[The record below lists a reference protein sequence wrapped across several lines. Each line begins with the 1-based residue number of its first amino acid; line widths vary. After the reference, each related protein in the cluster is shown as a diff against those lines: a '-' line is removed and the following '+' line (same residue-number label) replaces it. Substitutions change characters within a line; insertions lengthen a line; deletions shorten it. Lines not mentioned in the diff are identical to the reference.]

1 MRNIKKYKILICISI
16 FIILFGL
23 NVYAVEFNFWN
34 SSNNETIEDK
44 NACIIVKYKPECTD
58 KVSFESIKA
67 RESLSNN
74 IELIELSEPEKMEL
88 FINEIE
94 ENENVEFAQ
103 PNYLLRANELSD
115 DYYTYQW
122 GLKNDNSDHG
132 LDINI
137 EPAWEITH
145 GDAAV
150 TVGVL
155 DTGINYKHPD
165 LLGKIRDDGYNFID
179 NNNNIYDE
187 ENDKHGTAIAG
198 IISSKDDGKGIC
210 GIASNVNI
218 LPLKFMNSYKGYTSD
233 AVKAIDYAKNKDIKI
248 INCSF
253 SCEEYNPILK
263 ETMEDSSILFVCS
276 AGNNS
281 ENTNVNPL
289 YPASY
294 DLPNVI
300 SVGSINGEGK
310 LSYFSNYGNGVD
322 VLAPGEEIKSTSTG
336 EDYYLY
342 SGTSL
347 SAAYVTGVAAL
358 IKSSNHEMTAT
369 DISEKIKNNVR
380 KFIDYEG
387 KVKSGGIVDAYAC
400 ISDEIAPVSDA
411 VLFSEEENERF
422 ISNEASVEAVSDETS
437 TFSEGGEI
445 EPIIAQGVHY
455 GESGVNPASG
465 NFSFSVVDFN
475 DYSPGENFIFE
486 RFYNS
491 LDQNSENVFGAGWS
505 SMLDSKINK
514 LNGSAYNKLSV
525 VMPNGSTNIFTSD
538 TNGEYSSQTTR
549 NSLVKDSDTQFTLTT
564 QEQKQYIYNSRTNG
578 NKFKLTEIK
587 DKTGNTV
594 VKIVYDKD
602 YYFVSYILD
611 SANRKYMVNYNTN
624 NKPAYQIASII
635 DPYGRAVYYTYVQ
648 STSTMSVTL
657 YSYTDIMGNS
667 TYFEYSYKNN
677 VITSDGN
684 IPDTDIFIKR
694 IRQHTGNINNSD
706 VILFVEYNLN
716 SYDPDYGKV
725 MSYRDAYGETYTFR
739 YRYMKTIIDRENDS
753 VQRREYYDSYMYTYK
768 TELPVKTSA
777 VTERQYYR
785 PNGKNYGEVVQECSA
800 SGDSYG
806 NITTYIRD
814 ENTGNITETINP
826 DGSSK
831 FFWYD
836 NKNNVIGSV
845 DEENNCTL
853 FVYNDKNLLT
863 KKASYLDKGFPNIS
877 DKSLINEYISQNP
890 TKFIVESYVYAD
902 DSKYGCPYTSLIEQV
917 IDGEGNITSYS
928 YDKYGNIITA
938 SKPYKPGEEILFDTF
953 ERRVDY
959 IDTNDVSA
967 GMHSIEYS
975 SLLDESK
982 DNKFVIGFESSTT
995 SPLGVSVKSYIDNNG
1010 NTYKTVK
1017 SDTENHEQVSRDVY
1031 DLLGRKIKE
1040 ISVSAYA
1047 ENNCS
1052 SYESVANFRINFDGI
1067 MLTYYYANFEK
1078 LLGNYDY
1085 ATEYE
1090 YNDTIGAGYNEIKT
1104 IKYPEI
1110 DGQRDVMKYSYK
1122 KNNIIWQCTPDGEIY
1137 TYDYDCLDRNTSK
1150 SYEFTDKNSGE
1161 IKSLSLN
1168 HVERELDENKIYCD
1182 KSKII
1187 SKFVRSEKNN
1197 TLDNYFY
1204 NDKNL
1209 YNYRGDVIENVKD
1222 TKSDPSNNTKNI
1234 YNKNGTISKSFNS
1247 SGNITYYLYDNLN
1260 RPVEIWEAIDVSNNS
1275 TYFRYTKKE
1284 YYNNGNVK
1292 KEYVCSQ
1299 PVSIPLDNN
1308 ENVLPSDTEYRQLY
1322 NKEGQAVLASDF
1334 IINEYSYFSNG
1345 NVKSVAASNGS
1356 VTAYEYDKDGNLVKE
1371 NKNGNIITY
1380 ENKYFGT
1387 PTRKNEYVK
1396 KDSLELSDNDNYE
1409 IEGDYAILTTEYV
1422 YQNGNLAEI
1431 TLPNRSSIKYE
1442 YDGLD
1447 RKISTA
1453 SEGSFVNH
1461 SGKTVNGI
1469 YKESQK
1475 LDWQDNLKESV
1486 SEEIV
1491 GGNSTIISKTIYSQ
1505 RKDAYKYIKS
1515 VLGYYYLFEQKVE
1528 NISYEGAKETKNTAL
1543 YYLDITGKVLMEISP
1558 ENYSDDGVVSYETLY
1573 LDEFSDNPNE
1583 MNRTEY
1589 DYDILGRLTKVI
1601 ERYKDPNDNYAW
1613 KKVIKNTYKYDKNS
1627 NIVEKTDALGNSTR
1641 YVYNLDNKLFME
1653 KDPVA
1658 QENKYSYSKKY
1669 SYDAL
1674 GRVVVETD
1682 SAKHDT
1688 VYTYE
1693 DNQNT
1698 AVQSTVVT
1706 QPDGTQK
1713 TVESHNKYDLNK
1725 NLVETY
1731 LNTPDRKYI
1740 YKYNERNQL
1749 TESYS
1754 PHDETAPESN
1764 VTIKYDALGNMT
1776 RKTIGTERLEIYGY
1790 DKLGNNISATVSK
1803 QDGTEAITTQNLYDS
1818 RGNVR
1823 FEMDGN
1829 TGDKQNVVEHKYD
1842 GFNREIETV
1851 DIHSTKYTYDKNGN
1865 IKTETDWRGNTLSY
1879 EYDPLNRLIKKKDA
1893 NETVIEKL
1901 YYNDN
1906 DLQIRSDDALNNQT
1920 TYEYDKNNRLISTMD
1935 PVVSVTGQTYNRA
1948 GQISSKYDGKGNTT
1962 YYEYDELG
1970 RLITTSQNV
1979 EGVLET
1985 NRYAYDLFGNLET
1998 QTNGEGHT
2006 TTFQYN
2012 IRNEMTAKID
2022 HGGIGIASKTE
2033 SYKYDERGN
2042 VIEKTD
2048 RNGVTLSFV
2057 YDVHDRLT
2065 DTKLGDNVLIHNTY
2079 DGANNKL
2086 TMQDESGTTTRTYDK
2101 LGRVL
2106 TKDVPGIGTTT
2117 YQYDITPLINNGE
2130 VSEKTVDPKK
2140 NVTIKTYDNNRLHTV
2155 KDAENA
2161 EPTTYEYYLNGAQNK
2176 ITNADG
2182 SKAEFEYNNDGT
2194 LSSIVNKTS
2203 ADTIISSY
2211 SYAYDKAKNLIY
2223 KEETE
2228 SGADKGATKY
2238 TYDEANR
2245 LKTVTE
2251 PSNKQTSYTYD
2262 KAGNRK
2268 TETVTESGI
2277 ISLTTYNYNEQER
2290 LTDTVQTVG
2299 NTKKTVTYNYDNN
2312 GNIHSKFQGVE
2323 KSDDGE
2329 ETELEIK
2336 LLGLDD
2342 DSEIGAVY
2350 EYDVFNRLVKTY
2362 QGSNV
2367 ISNVYNGEGNRVS
2380 KTVNGNTCK
2389 YLYEYDKI
2397 VLETDGEGNQTARNV
2412 YGTNLITRES
2422 NDKKYTYHYNGHGDV
2437 TALTEKSGNIAA
2449 AYEYDSFGNITG
2461 ETGDIENP
2469 YRYSGYEY
2477 DNETE
2482 LYYLKSRFYDAE
2494 TARFIQEDTYRGD
2507 ASDPLSLNLYTY
2519 CANNPMTYVDWFGF
2533 FGEYNADDPFL
2544 VLYTAKGEE
2553 RYNDK
2558 DNGYIKYTDENN
2570 EYINSS
2576 YTYEDMLALMT
2587 ATGGNVNIVLQVR
2600 DAEYIEYD
2608 NSNNQQIKENMI
2620 NDYAYLIKLAQRV
2633 IEEHP
2638 ELSMPSFFLG
2648 TPEFS
2653 PTTDTSGDYAT
2664 LVKDMVDGVVNKL
2677 GDDTIIGGLYYGR
2690 ENPDDITTD
2699 TVSYSFMSKVSKYV
2713 HDDGGDLILIPYF
2726 TNEQEFT
2733 NVGYTINH
2741 GKYIDENGDHDLFD
2755 VAILQPGYYYS
2766 EIGVEQTD
2774 YFDQKLTDIYN
2785 SVLYRRVIVN
2795 NEEVGGAKTTNT
2807 IVGVE
2812 FEVDIGLVT
2821 GRWHNNG
2828 NNNGGPR
2835 GTLPEEKRA
2844 RFAEYINRFYPL
2856 VTGQVDGYRRAF
2868 GIYAGG
2874 PNEMNLRNS
2883 SAFSNKVIG
2892 SNFDSVYFVPGDIDT
2907 NQPYNGLRFD
2917 EFSRYHGNIIFDI
2930 LNGLFK
2936 NDWGFKNG
2944 ESQLLNFLNNR

>member
-1 MRNIKKYKILICISI
+1 M
-16 FIILFGL
+16 
-23 NVYAVEFNFWN
+23 
-34 SSNNETIEDK
+34 K
-44 NACIIVKYKPECTD
+44 N
-58 KVSFESIKA
+58 
-67 RESLSNN
+67 
-74 IELIELSEPEKMEL
+74 
-88 FINEIE
+88 
-94 ENENVEFAQ
+94 
-103 PNYLLRANELSD
+103 
-115 DYYTYQW
+115 
-122 GLKNDNSDHG
+122 
-132 LDINI
+132 
-137 EPAWEITH
+137 
-145 GDAAV
+145 
-150 TVGVL
+150 
-155 DTGINYKHPD
+155 
-165 LLGKIRDDGYNFID
+165 
-179 NNNNIYDE
+179 
-187 ENDKHGTAIAG
+187 
-198 IISSKDDGKGIC
+198 
-210 GIASNVNI
+210 
-218 LPLKFMNSYKGYTSD
+218 
-233 AVKAIDYAKNKDIKI
+233 
-248 INCSF
+248 
-253 SCEEYNPILK
+253 
-263 ETMEDSSILFVCS
+263 
-276 AGNNS
+276 
-281 ENTNVNPL
+281 
-289 YPASY
+289 
-294 DLPNVI
+294 
-300 SVGSINGEGK
+300 
-310 LSYFSNYGNGVD
+310 
-322 VLAPGEEIKSTSTG
+322 
-336 EDYYLY
+336 
-342 SGTSL
+342 
-347 SAAYVTGVAAL
+347 
-358 IKSSNHEMTAT
+358 
-369 DISEKIKNNVR
+369 
-380 KFIDYEG
+380 
-387 KVKSGGIVDAYAC
+387 
-400 ISDEIAPVSDA
+400 
-411 VLFSEEENERF
+411 
-422 ISNEASVEAVSDETS
+422 
-437 TFSEGGEI
+437 
-445 EPIIAQGVHY
+445 
-455 GESGVNPASG
+455 
-465 NFSFSVVDFN
+465 
-475 DYSPGENFIFE
+475 
-486 RFYNS
+486 
-491 LDQNSENVFGAGWS
+491 
-505 SMLDSKINK
+505 
-514 LNGSAYNKLSV
+514 
-525 VMPNGSTNIFTSD
+525 
-538 TNGEYSSQTTR
+538 
-549 NSLVKDSDTQFTLTT
+549 
-564 QEQKQYIYNSRTNG
+564 
-578 NKFKLTEIK
+578 
-587 DKTGNTV
+587 
-594 VKIVYDKD
+594 
-602 YYFVSYILD
+602 
-611 SANRKYMVNYNTN
+611 
-624 NKPAYQIASII
+624 
-635 DPYGRAVYYTYVQ
+635 
-648 STSTMSVTL
+648 
-657 YSYTDIMGNS
+657 
-667 TYFEYSYKNN
+667 
-677 VITSDGN
+677 
-684 IPDTDIFIKR
+684 
-694 IRQHTGNINNSD
+694 
-706 VILFVEYNLN
+706 
-716 SYDPDYGKV
+716 
-725 MSYRDAYGETYTFR
+725 
-739 YRYMKTIIDRENDS
+739 
-753 VQRREYYDSYMYTYK
+753 
-768 TELPVKTSA
+768 
-777 VTERQYYR
+777 
-785 PNGKNYGEVVQECSA
+785 
-800 SGDSYG
+800 
-806 NITTYIRD
+806 
-814 ENTGNITETINP
+814 
-826 DGSSK
+826 
-831 FFWYD
+831 
-836 NKNNVIGSV
+836 
-845 DEENNCTL
+845 
-853 FVYNDKNLLT
+853 
-863 KKASYLDKGFPNIS
+863 
-877 DKSLINEYISQNP
+877 
-890 TKFIVESYVYAD
+890 
-902 DSKYGCPYTSLIEQV
+902 
-917 IDGEGNITSYS
+917 
-928 YDKYGNIITA
+928 
-938 SKPYKPGEEILFDTF
+938 
-953 ERRVDY
+953 
-959 IDTNDVSA
+959 
-967 GMHSIEYS
+967 
-975 SLLDESK
+975 
-982 DNKFVIGFESSTT
+982 
-995 SPLGVSVKSYIDNNG
+995 
-1010 NTYKTVK
+1010 
-1017 SDTENHEQVSRDVY
+1017 
-1031 DLLGRKIKE
+1031 
-1040 ISVSAYA
+1040 
-1047 ENNCS
+1047 
-1052 SYESVANFRINFDGI
+1052 
-1067 MLTYYYANFEK
+1067 
-1078 LLGNYDY
+1078 
-1085 ATEYE
+1085 
-1090 YNDTIGAGYNEIKT
+1090 
-1104 IKYPEI
+1104 
-1110 DGQRDVMKYSYK
+1110 
-1122 KNNIIWQCTPDGEIY
+1122 
-1137 TYDYDCLDRNTSK
+1137 
-1150 SYEFTDKNSGE
+1150 
-1161 IKSLSLN
+1161 
-1168 HVERELDENKIYCD
+1168 
-1182 KSKII
+1182 
-1187 SKFVRSEKNN
+1187 
-1197 TLDNYFY
+1197 
-1204 NDKNL
+1204 
-1209 YNYRGDVIENVKD
+1209 
-1222 TKSDPSNNTKNI
+1222 
-1234 YNKNGTISKSFNS
+1234 
-1247 SGNITYYLYDNLN
+1247 
-1260 RPVEIWEAIDVSNNS
+1260 
-1275 TYFRYTKKE
+1275 
-1284 YYNNGNVK
+1284 
-1292 KEYVCSQ
+1292 
-1299 PVSIPLDNN
+1299 
-1308 ENVLPSDTEYRQLY
+1308 
-1322 NKEGQAVLASDF
+1322 
-1334 IINEYSYFSNG
+1334 
-1345 NVKSVAASNGS
+1345 
-1356 VTAYEYDKDGNLVKE
+1356 
-1371 NKNGNIITY
+1371 
-1380 ENKYFGT
+1380 
-1387 PTRKNEYVK
+1387 
-1396 KDSLELSDNDNYE
+1396 
-1409 IEGDYAILTTEYV
+1409 
-1422 YQNGNLAEI
+1422 
-1431 TLPNRSSIKYE
+1431 
-1442 YDGLD
+1442 
-1447 RKISTA
+1447 
-1453 SEGSFVNH
+1453 
-1461 SGKTVNGI
+1461 
-1469 YKESQK
+1469 
-1475 LDWQDNLKESV
+1475 
-1486 SEEIV
+1486 
-1491 GGNSTIISKTIYSQ
+1491 
-1505 RKDAYKYIKS
+1505 
-1515 VLGYYYLFEQKVE
+1515 
-1528 NISYEGAKETKNTAL
+1528 
-1543 YYLDITGKVLMEISP
+1543 
-1558 ENYSDDGVVSYETLY
+1558 
-1573 LDEFSDNPNE
+1573 
-1583 MNRTEY
+1583 
-1589 DYDILGRLTKVI
+1589 
-1601 ERYKDPNDNYAW
+1601 
-1613 KKVIKNTYKYDKNS
+1613 
-1627 NIVEKTDALGNSTR
+1627 
-1641 YVYNLDNKLFME
+1641 
-1653 KDPVA
+1653 
-1658 QENKYSYSKKY
+1658 
-1669 SYDAL
+1669 
-1674 GRVVVETD
+1674 
-1682 SAKHDT
+1682 
-1688 VYTYE
+1688 
-1693 DNQNT
+1693 NQNT

-2140 NVTIKTYDNNRLHTV
+2140 NVTIKTYDKNNRLHTV